1 MTASSKEPRLPT
13 DLRAASLRLGKRRW
27 VVISYAGG
35 VPDWDAVLSVAEAHV
50 AREMLA
56 GRTNAEIARAR
67 GTSIRTVANQVARVF
82 RKLGVHGRFEF
93 VARAAGPMDSH
104 E

>member
-35 VPDWDAVLSVAEAHV
+35 VPEWAGALSEAEAYV

-56 GRTNAEIARAR
+56 GRSNAEIARAR

-93 VARAAGPMDSH
+93 VARAVGQSASR